1 MNDYWAK
8 QVRQI
13 CDKRAEGNI
22 NMMNKSRNMALYF
35 TTKSQLSCP
44 QLSCVNP
51 PPLWVPELQLSQ
63 KSSVMKQITM
73 L

>member
-35 TTKSQLSCP
+35 TT
-44 QLSCVNP
+44 
-51 PPLWVPELQLSQ
+51 
-63 KSSVMKQITM
+63 
-73 L
+73 